1 MISNIENGQHV
12 TGDGMNENYS
22 GTTREM
28 GIKLWKKRERDVL
41 YSLVNCCVLHQDYES
56 AVKCLNMLKEVELP
70 ENMSSLFTAFG
81 RVYLQLGNLSLAD
94 NCFSEASKHR
104 QDNAEEQLEAVLDSA
119 FLAVG
124 QGQFQ
129 TALEIFLNAEKMV
142 SNLEQAEG
150 QAKMINN
157 NIAVCLL
164 YVGRLKEGLER
175 LEKDITQDPS
185 NIQVNIDKTLIIFL
199 SVLM

>member
-1 MISNIENGQHV
+1 MINNIENGLHV
-12 TGDGMNENYS
+12 TGDALNETYS
-22 GTTREM
+22 DATREM
-28 GIKLWKKRERDVL
+28 GINLWKKRERNVL

-70 ENMSSLFTAFG
+70 ENMSSLYTAFG

-94 NCFSEASKHR
+94 NCFSEAAKFR
-104 QDNAEEQLEAVLDSA
+104 QDNPAEHLEAVLDSA

-129 TALEIFLNAEKMV
+129 TALEIFMNAEKIV
-142 SNLEQAEG
+142 SNLEKSEG

-164 YVGRLKEGLER
+164 NVQRL
-175 LEKDITQDPS
+175 
-185 NIQVNIDKTLIIFL
+185 N
-199 SVLM
+199 